1 MHLLDATRLAASQRL
16 PKRPAISLSWY
27 AMPLGLAGLGGAWT
41 AAPLGPTAAWFGDAF
56 TALAGMIW
64 LTFTVLYIW
73 SGTRTRGTFRAERT
87 HATRGP
93 LSAYIPVVA
102 LLLVIHY
109 ERISGQLRSWSVVV
123 LVAALALLAAMILAH
138 WFMGDLDEDA
148 VHAGY
153 YLPVVAGPFIAAVAI
168 HSCGATEAAWAAF
181 GAGAFFLVVLGAVI
195 IGRLMF
201 GSALTGE
208 LLPSTAILLAAPA
221 TAAIAWTDLRANRPD
236 EIAWCL
242 LGVVVVMLLVQLA
255 LIPHYRRL
263 SFGMSWWAFSFP
275 LASAANVTARVLE
288 PHTSAIGLRTGLGF
302 LIIATIVIACLGFA
316 TIWLAAR
323 HVARRVTRPRAGHR
337 ASTGRW
343 VSPHR
348 RTTWPEPIHTPT
360 LW

>member
-1 MHLLDATRLAASQRL
+1 MAQEASTMRLVDVTDTTASQRA
-16 PKRPAISLSWY
+16 PKYPAVSLSWY
-27 AMPLGLAGLGGAWT
+27 AMPLGLAGLGGAWSAT
-41 AAPLGPTAAWFGDAF
+41 RLGPIVAWLGDAI
-56 TALAGMIW
+56 TGLAAMIW

-73 SGTRTRGTFRAERT
+73 SGIRTRGTFRAERT

-109 ERISGQLRSWSVVV
+109 EHIPGQIRDWSVAL
-123 LVAALALLAAMILAH
+123 LVAVLAMLAAMLMAH

-153 YLPVVAGPFIAAVAI
+153 YLPVVAGPFIGAVAVYA
-168 HSCGATEAAWAAF
+168 CGATPVAWAAF

-201 GSALTGE
+201 GSTLSGE

-221 TAAIAWTDLRANRPD
+221 TAAIAWVELRGNRAD
-236 EIAWCL
+236 DIAWCL

-275 LASAANVTARVLE
+275 LASAASATVHVIG
-288 PHTSAIGLRTGLGF
+288 HTSKLGLGISLGF
-302 LIIATIVIACLGFA
+302 LIAATIAVVWLVAA
-316 TIWLAAR
+316 TISYAAR
-323 HVARRVTRPRAGHR
+323 QLRQGDALRRNQIDHWAPQRVFSR
-337 ASTGRW
+337 
-343 VSPHR
+343 
-348 RTTWPEPIHTPT
+348 
-360 LW
+360 L